1 MSITIGEHQFE
12 GPYDNTGAL
21 QDRSGVYVI
30 LCRRD
35 NEN

>member
-12 GPYDNTGAL
+12 GPYDNMGAL